1 MFVPFLIMLREGLEA
16 ALIVSLIASYL
27 KRTQRG
33 RWIGVM
39 WIGVLLAAA
48 LCLGLGIFI
57 NETTGEFPQKEQE
70 LFEGIVAVIAVV
82 ILTWM
87 VFWMRK
93 VSRNVKVQLEQAVDS
108 ALQRGN
114 HHGWALVMMVF
125 FAVAREG
132 LESVFFLLAAF
143 QQDVGI
149 WPPLGAM
156 LGLATAVVLGFLLY
170 WGGIRLNL
178 GAFFKWTSLFIL
190 FVAAGLAAGAIR
202 AFHEAG
208 LWNHFQEIAFDMSA
222 VLSTHSLF
230 GTLMEG
236 IFGYQEAPSVST
248 MSALNRLLNCSPI
261 WMAALTPVKMITS
274 KKPLIQNSPVS
285 TVWKKHCL
293 ATTPPKEWISTLSS
307 FIPMWSI
314 YKNASVNWLSHLQK
328 WLAVQP
334 D

>member
-33 RWIGVM
+33 QWMGAIWGGV
-39 WIGVLLAAA
+39 VLAAG
-48 LCLGLGIFI
+48 LCLALGIVI

-70 LFEGIVAVIAVV
+70 LFEGLVAVIAVI

-93 VSRNVKVQLEQAVDS
+93 VARNVKGELEQAVDN
-108 ALQRGN
+108 ALARKGN
-114 HHGWALVMMVF
+114 HGWALVLMVF

-149 WPPLGAM
+149 WPPVGAL
-156 LGLATAVVLGFLLY
+156 LGLACAVILGFLIY

-178 GAFFKWTSLFIL
+178 ARFFQWTSLFIL
-190 FVAAGLAAGAIR
+190 LVAAGLAAGAIR

-208 LWNHFQEIAFDMSA
+208 LWNHFQDIAFDMSG
-222 VLSTHSLF
+222 VLSTHTLT
-230 GTLMEG
+230 GTLLEG
-236 IFGYQEAPSVST
+236 IFGYQESPTVSEVAVWFLYLIP
-248 MSALNRLLNCSPI
+248 ALAAFLLPARLAGHPQREL
-261 WMAALTPVKMITS
+261 
-274 KKPLIQNSPVS
+274 
-285 TVWKKHCL
+285 
-293 ATTPPKEWISTLSS
+293 
-307 FIPMWSI
+307 
-314 YKNASVNWLSHLQK
+314 
-328 WLAVQP
+328 
-334 D
+334 

>member
-33 RWIGVM
+33 NWIGVM
-39 WIGVLLAAA
+39 WIGVILAAA

-57 NETTGEFPQKEQE
+57 NETTGEFPQREHE

-87 VFWMRK
+87 VFWIRN
-93 VSRNVKVQLEQAVDS
+93 VSRNVKQQLEQAVDK

-149 WPPLGAM
+149 WPPLGAL
-156 LGLATAVVLGFLLY
+156 LGLATAIVLGFLIY

-178 GAFFKWTSLFIL
+178 GVFFKWTSLFPRGGPVEPVPGYRL
-190 FVAAGLAAGAIR
+190 RSEQRAVDAYAVRHAAGRDLRLSGDAERQRSGCLSALSDPGAGA
-202 AFHEAG
+202 
-208 LWNHFQEIAFDMSA
+208 
-222 VLSTHSLF
+222 VC
-230 GTLMEG
+230 
-236 IFGYQEAPSVST
+236 P
-248 MSALNRLLNCSPI
+248 
-261 WMAALTPVKMITS
+261 AA
-274 KKPLIQNSPVS
+274 
-285 TVWKKHCL
+285 
-293 ATTPPKEWISTLSS
+293 AE
-307 FIPMWSI
+307 
-314 YKNASVNWLSHLQK
+314 
-328 WLAVQP
+328 
-334 D
+334 

>member
-39 WIGVLLAAA
+39 WIGVFLAAA
-48 LCLGLGIFI
+48 LCLGLGIAI

-87 VFWMRK
+87 VFWMRR
-93 VSRNVKVQLEQAVDS
+93 VSRNVKVQLEQAVDN
-108 ALQRGN
+108 ALARSN
-114 HHGWALVMMVF
+114 HHGWALILMVF

-143 QQDVGI
+143 QQDLGI
-149 WPPLGAM
+149 WPPLGAI

-190 FVAAGLAAGAIR
+190 LVAAGLAAGAIR

-208 LWNHFQEIAFDMSA
+208 LWNQFQNVAFDLSN
-222 VLSTHSLF
+222 VLTTHSLT
-230 GTLMEG
+230 GTLLEG
-236 IFGYQEAPSVST
+236 IFGYQEAPSVSEVFVYFAYLIPVLVLFVLPPR
-248 MSALNRLLNCSPI
+248 SRAQPSQ
-261 WMAALTPVKMITS
+261 AAS
-274 KKPLIQNSPVS
+274 
-285 TVWKKHCL
+285 
-293 ATTPPKEWISTLSS
+293 
-307 FIPMWSI
+307 
-314 YKNASVNWLSHLQK
+314 
-328 WLAVQP
+328 
-334 D
+334 

>member
-33 RWIGVM
+33 NWIGVM
-39 WIGVLLAAA
+39 WIGVILAAA

-57 NETTGEFPQKEQE
+57 NETTGEFPQREQE

-87 VFWMRK
+87 VFWMRN
-93 VSRNVKVQLEQAVDS
+93 VSRNVKQQLEQAVDK

-149 WPPLGAM
+149 WPPLGAL
-156 LGLATAVVLGFLLY
+156 LGLATAIVLASCST
-170 WGGIRLNL
+170 
-178 GAFFKWTSLFIL
+178 GAVSALTSACSSNGPACLFCWWP
-190 FVAAGLAAGAIR
+190 LAWPRGR
-202 AFHEAG
+202 
-208 LWNHFQEIAFDMSA
+208 S
-222 VLSTHSLF
+222 
-230 GTLMEG
+230 
-236 IFGYQEAPSVST
+236 APST
-248 MSALNRLLNCSPI
+248 RLACGTCSRIRP
-261 WMAALTPVKMITS
+261 
-274 KKPLIQNSPVS
+274 
-285 TVWKKHCL
+285 
-293 ATTPPKEWISTLSS
+293 
-307 FIPMWSI
+307 SI
-314 YKNASVNWLSHLQK
+314 
-328 WLAVQP
+328 
-334 D
+334 